1 MANLKD
7 LKEVGDRLLPVI
19 KDLFAKSA
27 NDEEK
32 RDTRSEQAVL
42 EKLRKLV
49 SEASKVTEAPVGER
63 SEAIVAMRTAL
74 TEILIQAAQHDASLS
89 DAQVRTIQA
98 QRNALR
104 NSFGL
109 LLERAAFEPIAK
121 LLSRNEIDRIAK
133 QLKGA
138 RKEIQ
143 KRRKAKKILDTTT
156 KIALVAA
163 KIATKVAVL

>member
-7 LKEVGDRLLPVI
+7 LKEVGDRLLPII

-32 RDTRSEQAVL
+32 RDKRSEQAVL
-42 EKLRKLV
+42 QRLGKLV
-49 SEASKVTEAPVGER
+49 SEASKATEAPVGER
-63 SEAIVAMRTAL
+63 LEAIGAVRDVL
-74 TEILIQAAQHDASLS
+74 TEILIQAATHNVSLS
-89 DAQVRTIQA
+89 DSKVRIIETQI
-98 QRNALR
+98 NALR
-104 NSFGL
+104 NAMGL
-109 LLERAAFEPIAK
+109 LEERAAFDPITK
-121 LLSRNEIDRIAK
+121 LLSPKEIDRIAK
-133 QLKGA
+133 QLKEA

-143 KRRKAKKILDTTT
+143 ERRKAKKILDTTT